1 MTQIKVHGSTVLRG
15 FHEQWESEMEEEE
28 IIINVAVAEGAAD
41 GKTNETKETASSTA
55 TAKPTSAEGNRYQQ
69 QQVEGMEEEKIPH
82 ISDEVAEEIENQ

>member
-55 TAKPTSAEGNRYQQ
+55 TAKPTSAEGLLSAVE
-69 QQVEGMEEEKIPH
+69 VEGMEEEKIPH

>member
-1 MTQIKVHGSTVLRG
+1 VLRG

-55 TAKPTSAEGNRYQQ
+55 TAKPTSAEGLLSAVASRRY
-69 QQVEGMEEEKIPH
+69 GGR
-82 ISDEVAEEIENQ
+82 ENTTY